1 MPSET
6 RTSAGARRQVWPSV
20 QDNNSA
26 ASRGSAQTVAANS
39 VAGCRAVARHSS
51 DRSRAVTRADWQ
63 NRASES
69 RGKEHRRSDWRARIF
84 ATASSPKYFD
94 YNPESFGG
102 GGSIAR
108 RERGCAVCE
117 RGHGFQLA
125 SGFIAGSSADPNIE
139 CTTPGGCESRQ
150 FARRSREQSSHR
162 GKFRTSER
170 DTATLRPESDS
181 FAYQKEARGFDVAT
195 PCGFGTCS
203 DGWYYL

>member
-1 MPSET
+1 GGVDPRMPSET
-6 RTSAGARRQVWPSV
+6 GTPAGARRQVWPSV

-39 VAGCRAVARHSS
+39 VAGCRDVARRSS
-51 DRSRAVTRADWQ
+51 DRRRLVAGADCQTRAPG
-63 NRASES
+63 A
-69 RGKEHRRSDWRARIF
+69 RGKEDRRSDWRPRIF

-94 YNPESFGG
+94 YNGSRGC
-102 GGSIAR
+102 SIAR
-108 RERGCAVCE
+108 RERGCAVCEPTVCE

-150 FARRSREQSSHR
+150 FARRNREQSSHR
-162 GKFRTSER
+162 GKFRTSEG

-181 FAYQKEARGFDVAT
+181 FAYQKEARGFDVAR
-195 PCGFGTCS
+195 
-203 DGWYYL
+203 

>member
-6 RTSAGARRQVWPSV
+6 GTPAGARRQVWPSV

-39 VAGCRAVARHSS
+39 VAGCRAVARRSS

-63 NRASES
+63 NRSSES
-69 RGKEHRRSDWRARIF
+69 RGKEHRRSDWRPRIF
-84 ATASSPKYFD
+84 ATASGSKCFD
-94 YNPESFGG
+94 YNRSR

-108 RERGCAVCE
+108 GERGCAVCE
-117 RGHGFQLA
+117 
-125 SGFIAGSSADPNIE
+125 P
-139 CTTPGGCESRQ
+139 RQ
-150 FARRSREQSSHR
+150 FARRNREQSSHR
-162 GKFRTSER
+162 GTFRTSEG

-181 FAYQKEARGFDVAT
+181 FAYQKEARGFDVAR

>member
-6 RTSAGARRQVWPSV
+6 GTPAGARRQVWPSV

-39 VAGCRAVARHSS
+39 VA
-51 DRSRAVTRADWQ
+51 RS
-63 NRASES
+63 SES
-69 RGKEHRRSDWRARIF
+69 RGKEHRRSDWRPRIF
-84 ATASSPKYFD
+84 ATASGSKCFD
-94 YNPESFGG
+94 YNRSR

-108 RERGCAVCE
+108 GERGCAVCEPTVCE

-139 CTTPGGCESRQ
+139 CTTPGGCEPRQ
-150 FARRSREQSSHR
+150 FARRNREQSSHR
-162 GKFRTSER
+162 GKFRTSEG

-181 FAYQKEARGFDVAT
+181 FAYQKEARGFDVAR